1 MQLTAKPDPSNIEAI
16 LERIFANR
24 RITRQDQ
31 NIMMSNLMRQEGL
44 SEKNI
49 MQINQVFDALK
60 RGIIKVVD

>member
-1 MQLTAKPDPSNIEAI
+1 MELTAKSDSKNIDAI
-16 LERIFANR
+16 VERIFANR

-31 NIMMSNLMRQEGL
+31 NIMMSNLMSQEGL
-44 SEKNI
+44 SEQNI

>member
-1 MQLTAKPDPSNIEAI
+1 MQLTAKPDPSNIESI

>member
-1 MQLTAKPDPSNIEAI
+1 MHLSAKPDPSNIEAI

-31 NIMMSNLMRQEGL
+31 NIMMSNLMAQEGL
-44 SEKNI
+44 SEKHL

-60 RGIIKVVD
+60 RGMIKVVD

>member
-1 MQLTAKPDPSNIEAI
+1 MEITTKSHNAKIEDI
-16 LERIFANR
+16 LQRIFANR

-31 NIMMSNLMRQEGL
+31 YTMMSNLMNQEGL
-44 SEKNI
+44 SEQNI

>member
-1 MQLTAKPDPSNIEAI
+1 MELTAKSDPKNIDAI

-31 NIMMSNLMRQEGL
+31 NIMMSNLMSQEGL
-44 SEKNI
+44 SEENI
-49 MQINQVFDALK
+49 MRINQVFDALK

>member
-16 LERIFANR
+16 LERIFTNR

-31 NIMMSNLMRQEGL
+31 NIMMSNLMKQEGL
-44 SEKNI
+44 SEQNI
-49 MQINQVFDALK
+49 LQINQVFDALK

>member
-1 MQLTAKPDPSNIEAI
+1 MQLTAKPDPSNVESI

-31 NIMMSNLMRQEGL
+31 NIMMSNLMKQEGL